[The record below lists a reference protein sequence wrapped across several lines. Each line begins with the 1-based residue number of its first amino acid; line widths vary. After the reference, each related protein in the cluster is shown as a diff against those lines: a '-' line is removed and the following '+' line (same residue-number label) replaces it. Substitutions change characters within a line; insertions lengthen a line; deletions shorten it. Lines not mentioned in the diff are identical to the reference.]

1 MSRPQGGNPTGDP
14 DTPPTPPRAGEKG
27 ARGAG
32 KEDRGP
38 ESPGVTIGISGPR
51 VTTDPSMHQ
60 EDRSEMPR
68 APHVC

>member
-38 ESPGVTIGISGPR
+38 ESPGLAQA
-51 VTTDPSMHQ
+51 Q
-60 EDRSEMPR
+60 ESQ
-68 APHVC
+68 